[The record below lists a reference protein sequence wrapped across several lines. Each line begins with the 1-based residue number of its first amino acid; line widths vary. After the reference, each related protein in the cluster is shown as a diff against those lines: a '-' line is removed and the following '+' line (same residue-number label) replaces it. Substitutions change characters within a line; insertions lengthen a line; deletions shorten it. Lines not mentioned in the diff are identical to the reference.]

1 MRMLPLRC
9 GGGVQDKS
17 GSIDA
22 KELAGVM
29 RSLGVEPK
37 KGEPEAMIAE
47 CDDDGSG
54 RIEFEEFCRM
64 LEKRGSG
71 GFSSGP
77 GRGSGS
83 GPGSGRG
90 SASPAAGPSLQK
102 VTRSQR
108 LELRQT
114 FDFFDKARC
123 FAGVAR
129 GLARDCLHPNLY
141 AEMGVPPGLAA
152 AHALPAC

>member
-1 MRMLPLRC
+1 MLHLRC
-9 GGGVQDKS
+9 GGGMQDRS
-17 GSIDA
+17 GSIDVA
-22 KELAGVM
+22 ELGAAM
-29 RSLGVEPK
+29 RALGLEPK
-37 KGEPEAMIAE
+37 NGEVEAMIAE
-47 CDDDGSG
+47 VDENGSG
-54 RIEFEEFCRM
+54 KIEYEEFCRM

>member
-1 MRMLPLRC
+1 M
-9 GGGVQDKS
+9 
-17 GSIDA
+17 
-22 KELAGVM
+22 M

-47 CDDDGSG
+47 CDEDNSG
-54 RIEFEEFCRM
+54 RIEFDEFCRM

-90 SASPAAGPSLQK
+90 SASPAAGSSLQK

-129 GLARDCLHPNLY
+129 RLARDCLHPNFH
-141 AEMGVPPGLAA
+141 AEKGMPPGPAA
-152 AHALPAC
+152 GGTLSAC